1 MCIFQGRQRGCLAP
15 RRQQPWWL
23 VCAAVF
29 TIGAGT
35 LFQPSAGAQ
44 TPDFRGGW
52 AEGAA
57 GRLDDSSLLDGV
69 FDGRHPSGF
78 ERYVI
83 GDFLVMQRDNQ
94 ATNAPLVEDFN
105 TGDVLLTVGDLQP
118 ASALGLR
125 IFYGGRAFDD
135 WGREVGYTG
144 VFNMFGGESLV
155 GSESNLLSLA
165 GDLRNEIPL
174 PYAEAENVN
183 ASYASNLNS
192 VEYNVFRTFSPNE
205 RPQGRWLDL
214 LGGLRWVN
222 VSEAADLDFTC
233 CIDEPN
239 GPFRSSYD
247 VSTTNNLLG
256 GQLGGRWGR
265 YGPRWGFE
273 GWGKAGIF
281 ANIQGQQQAP
291 IVDPTGG
298 PGRPAQAASGVSTA
312 MVADINLSVVY
323 RLTSV
328 WGLRVGY
335 NLMWIE
341 GLALA
346 PNQWDFS
353 TADGAGSGLD
363 SAGGIFLNGANLGL
377 EARW

>member
-1 MCIFQGRQRGCLAP
+1 MRACLDQQSKCLALP
-15 RRQQPWWL
+15 RHQPWRLLGVALL
-23 VCAAVF
+23 VAGLCAVF
-29 TIGAGT
+29 
-35 LFQPSAGAQ
+35 QPFAVAQ
-44 TPDFRGGW
+44 GPDFRGGW
-52 AEGAA
+52 EGETL
-57 GRLDDSSLLDGV
+57 GGLDDHSLLDGV
-69 FDGRHPSGF
+69 FDGRLGSGF

-83 GDFLVMQRDNQ
+83 GDLLVMQRDNQ

-144 VFNMFGGESLV
+144 VYNMVGGGSLV

-174 PYAEAENVN
+174 PYAEAESVN

-192 VEYNVFRTFSPNE
+192 VEYNVFRTFSPNQ
-205 RPQGRWLDL
+205 RPQGRWLDV
-214 LGGLRWVN
+214 LGGVRWVN
-222 VSEAADLDFTC
+222 VSESAGLDFTC

-298 PGRPAQAASGVSTA
+298 PGRPAQSASGVSTA

-341 GLALA
+341 GVALA

-353 TADGAGSGLD
+353 AADGAGSGLD
-363 SAGGIFLNGANLGL
+363 SAGGIFLSGANLGL